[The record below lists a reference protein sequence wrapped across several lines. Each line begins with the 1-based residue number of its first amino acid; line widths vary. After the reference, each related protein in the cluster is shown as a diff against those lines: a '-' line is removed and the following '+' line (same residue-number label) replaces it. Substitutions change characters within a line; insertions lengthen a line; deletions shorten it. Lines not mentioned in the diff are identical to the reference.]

1 MKYADIRDQIRDG
14 DLIAVRSNHRGLPA
28 LTRFFTRS
36 PYTHTAVAIWLD
48 GGLWAAE
55 MNAGGNALVPLS
67 RWANTDFDV
76 FAHPPFEYA
85 YDVRYA
91 ILESLRGKIDYDLAD
106 LLRIA
111 AHNVLHC
118 KLPTDTGG
126 LVCSAYSAKIYS
138 LCGWNPLLLP
148 SIPAPSDLV
157 AALNTAP
164 LFEMRA

>member
-14 DLIAVRSNHRGLPA
+14 DLIAVRSKHSGLPA

-36 PYTHTAVAIWLD
+36 PYTHTAVAIWLG

-55 MNAGGNALVPLS
+55 MNAGGNVLVPVS
-67 RWANTDFDV
+67 RWENTDFDV
-76 FAHPPFEYA
+76 FTCPVDRT
-85 YDVRYA
+85 DVCVA
-91 ILESLRGKIDYDLAD
+91 ILETLRGKIDYDLVD

-111 AHNVLHC
+111 AHNVLRC

-126 LVCSAYSAKIYS
+126 LVCSAYSAKIYT
-138 LCGWNPLLLP
+138 LCGWRPLFLS

-157 AALNTAP
+157 AAMPDYP
-164 LFEMRA
+164 LFEVRA

>member
-28 LTRFFTRS
+28 LTRYFTHS
-36 PYTHTAVAIWLD
+36 PYTHTAVAIWLG

-55 MNAGGNALVPLS
+55 MNAGGNVLVPLS
-67 RWANTDFDV
+67 RYQDSDFDV
-76 FAHPPFEYA
+76 FSCPAAPEA
-85 YDVRYA
+85 VR
-91 ILESLRGKIDYDLAD
+91 ILTLEFLRDRIDYDFID

-111 AHNVLHC
+111 AHNVLRL

-126 LVCSAYSAKIYS
+126 LVCSAGSARIYRS
-138 LCGWNPLLLP
+138 ARWAPVGLP

-157 AALNTAP
+157 AALHADP
-164 LFEMRA
+164 LFEVRA